1 MSGKQRDEDDAER
14 MLGAAS
20 GMRGRFGPDD
30 ADDALLVEAAD
41 WLVRLMS
48 RTATNDD
55 AEQLAAW
62 RAQSAAHDAAF
73 REVAGVRSYAVVAS
87 STKKPMSRRALLSA
101 GGGGALALVAGL
113 GLARPPL
120 GLWPS
125 YAELT
130 ADHRTPVGGRLAI
143 RPTRGVEVELSSR
156 TAVSLIDDGHGVR
169 LIAGETYVE
178 AAQQSRDFTVEAGRL
193 RITARDAE
201 FNVQALSS
209 RERVACVRGE
219 LRCQVGDRST
229 TLAAN
234 QALSLSSDGSMQ
246 HSTVDAAKESA
257 WRKGLLVFE
266 GTPLAEVVDQIN
278 LHRSGRVV
286 LTDSSLESV
295 PLNAVFHIAQIEN
308 AVPQIEQLLN
318 IRARHV
324 AGGVVLLG

>member
-1 MSGKQRDEDDAER
+1 MSGKQRDEDDAGR

-20 GMRGRFGPDD
+20 AMRGRFGPDE
-30 ADDALLVEAAD
+30 ADDHLLVEAAD

-48 RTATNDD
+48 RTATSDD

-62 RAQSAAHDAAF
+62 RAQSPAHDAAF
-73 REVAGVRSYAVVAS
+73 REVAGVRDYAVVAG

-101 GGGGALALVAGL
+101 GGGGALALVTGI

-130 ADHRTPVGGRLAI
+130 ADHRTSVGGRLAI
-143 RPTRGVEVELSSR
+143 RPTAGVAVELSSR
-156 TAVSLIDDGHGVR
+156 TAVSLTDDGHGIR
-169 LIAGETYVE
+169 LIAGETYV
-178 AAQQSRDFTVEAGRL
+178 AAARQGRDFTVEAGRL
-193 RITARDAE
+193 RIAARDAE
-201 FNVQALSS
+201 FNVQALRSQ
-209 RERVACVRGE
+209 ERVACVRGE
-219 LRCQVGDRST
+219 LRCHAGGQMT

-234 QALSLSSDGSMQ
+234 QAVSLSSDGAIRRSA
-246 HSTVDAAKESA
+246 VDAVKESA

-278 LHRSGRVV
+278 LHRSGRIV
-286 LTDSSLESV
+286 LTNSSLENV

-318 IRARHV
+318 IHARHV